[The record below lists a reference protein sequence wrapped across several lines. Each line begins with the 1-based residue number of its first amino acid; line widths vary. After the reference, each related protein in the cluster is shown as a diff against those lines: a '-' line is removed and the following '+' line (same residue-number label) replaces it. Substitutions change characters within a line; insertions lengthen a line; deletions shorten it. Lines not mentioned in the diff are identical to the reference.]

1 MENDGAKLREL
12 VETVGKFHITD
23 RAMRKAHARITA
35 LLAGDT
41 GAVPDAEVRAYV
53 RSVEAYFT
61 PFEREAREHLRDVDR
76 QLQHAFQVQFN
87 LSAEREVAQ
96 RRIEAKQGVLGQ
108 LTELRA
114 Q

>member
-1 MENDGAKLREL
+1 MEDDGAKLRAL
-12 VETVGKFHITD
+12 IETVGKFHITD
-23 RAMRKAHARITA
+23 RAMRKAQSRITG
-35 LLAGDT
+35 LLGAGT
-41 GAVPDAEVRAYV
+41 LPAAEVTAYLRA
-53 RSVEAYFT
+53 VEAYFK

-76 QLQHAFQVQFN
+76 QLQRAFQVQFN

-96 RRIEAKQGVLGQ
+96 RRIEATQGVLGQ

>member
-1 MENDGAKLREL
+1 MEHDGAKLRAL
-12 VETVGKFHITD
+12 CETIGKFHITD
-23 RAMRKAHARITA
+23 RAMRKAQARMSEA
-35 LLAGDT
+35 LARD
-41 GAVPDAEVRAYV
+41 AAPAPAEVQAYLRA
-53 RSVEAYFT
+53 VEAYFQ

-76 QLQHAFQVQFN
+76 QLQNAFQVQFN

-96 RRIEAKQGVLGQ
+96 RRIEATQGVLGQ

>member
-1 MENDGAKLREL
+1 MEYDAAELRALIEA
-12 VETVGKFHITD
+12 VGKFHITD
-23 RAMRKAHARITA
+23 RSMRKAQARMSE
-35 LLAGDT
+35 LAGRE
-41 GAVPDAEVRAYV
+41 GAVMAEADVLAYLRA
-53 RSVEAYFT
+53 VEAYFA

-87 LSAEREVAQ
+87 LGAEREVAQ
-96 RRIEAKQGVLGQ
+96 RRIEATQGVLGQ